1 MSKTFKADN
10 SVFFQTIEII
20 RLELQEHFWISCLR
34 RVFRQSKY
42 TSKNFSPYFHPN
54 QTCGAKSQHS
64 LDEWDKIKPVEKLS
78 RYLFLCLPAPPNGK
92 NFAKSS
98 LTFIKAF
105 SWIYKCEKTTIKP
118 NRYLCTI
125 SKTIA
130 DIFLM
135 FRFFFLKVVTKCDVK
150 IENVSNW

>member
-54 QTCGAKSQHS
+54 QTCGAKTQHS
-64 LDEWDKIKPVEKLS
+64 LDELDKIKPVEKLS

-105 SWIYKCEKTTIKP
+105 SHGFTSVKKRP
-118 NRYLCTI
+118 SNRTDTC
-125 SKTIA
+125 A
-130 DIFLM
+130 QFLRQLQTY
-135 FRFFFLKVVTKCDVK
+135 FWCLGFSF
-150 IENVSNW
+150 